1 MGVDFVGATVG
12 GPAGVAEPDG
22 ASEFLT
28 PERIF
33 ELAEL
38 PGASVDPDLA
48 VFEGGDAGGV
58 VAAIFEPLEP
68 VHQDRH
74 RGATA
79 YVTDDSAHVV
89 GKPFGRRGFDPFC
102 RVTTRSLG
110 SSTE

>member
-1 MGVDFVGATVG
+1 MGVDFVGAAVG

-22 ASEFLT
+22 AFEFLSV
-28 PERIF
+28 ERIF